1 MKRCGVVVISL
12 ACLVAPGIGARA
24 AERPGPQWSLA
35 APRIGPRAG
44 AIESRPPASVV
55 LIAGTT
61 GAKAAYGCGVIIG
74 EDRSTVTILTA
85 AHTLQIRRAT
95 FTTVAGERLRVERTA
110 ALEGHDLAL
119 VTASRPWR
127 PFEVARFADEPRLGL
142 RVSVWG
148 PIEDEPF
155 TKQDG
160 VVREIDP
167 RVTDAPAGAFAI
179 DCASCGH
186 GDSGTGVFNAR
197 EELVGIVV
205 AGYTAGHR
213 TVFVLAERYL
223 PDATIASAPEAPH

>member
-12 ACLVAPGIGARA
+12 ACLLAAGNAARA
-24 AERPGPQWSLA
+24 SERPGPQWFLG
-35 APRIGPRAG
+35 APRIEPRAG
-44 AIESRPPASVV
+44 ATGSRPPASVV
-55 LIAGTT
+55 LIAGVV
-61 GAKAAYGCGVIIG
+61 GAKSAYGCGVIIG

-85 AHTLQIRRAT
+85 AHTLQMQRPT

-110 ALEGHDLAL
+110 AIDGHDLAL
-119 VTASRPWR
+119 VTARRPWR
-127 PFEVARFADEPRLGL
+127 PYAVARFADEPRLGL

-155 TKQDG
+155 TQQDA

-205 AGYTAGHR
+205 AGYSAGHR
-213 TVFVLAERYL
+213 TVFVLAERYR
-223 PDATIASAPEAPH
+223 PDATVATAPDAP

>member
-1 MKRCGVVVISL
+1 M
-12 ACLVAPGIGARA
+12 P
-24 AERPGPQWSLA
+24 WSLGV
-35 APRIGPRAG
+35 PRIMPRGG
-44 AIESRPPASVV
+44 ATEQGPPASVV
-55 LIAGTT
+55 LISGVV

-85 AHTLQIRRAT
+85 AHTLQIQRAT

-110 ALEGHDLAL
+110 AIDGHDLAL

-127 PFEVARFADEPRLGL
+127 PHTVARFAGEPRVGL

-155 TKQDG
+155 TQQDG
-160 VVREIDP
+160 VVREMDP
-167 RVTDAPAGAFAI
+167 RVTDPPAGAFAI

-205 AGYTAGHR
+205 AGYSAGHR
-213 TVFVLAERYL
+213 KLFVLAERYR
-223 PDATIASAPEAPH
+223 PDATLAAAPDAP